1 MHTSG
6 VEQMEAPEG
15 WEIVDGRLMS
25 EYEFENFASAKLFI
39 DAVAIL
45 SEQEKLNP
53 LNHIKK
59 FEIIK
64 GDATK
69 TFKNYLLKNP
79 QTIISLIFFDFD
91 IYEPTKKILEII
103 LFWVISRR

>member
-39 DAVAIL
+39 DSVAIL
-45 SEQEKLNP
+45 SEQE
-53 LNHIKK
+53 NHHPELHFGWGYVVI
-59 FEIIK
+59 ELYTH
-64 GDATK
+64 DAGAITEADIALAEK
-69 TFKNYLLKNP
+69 
-79 QTIISLIFFDFD
+79 ISL
-91 IYEPTKKILEII
+91 LEK
-103 LFWVISRR
+103 